1 MPSIAAQLILN
12 GIIAGAIYSL
22 VASSFSLIYC
32 VTKLMHFAH
41 GAVLALG
48 AYLLYT
54 FAVGLGWNFWIAVIF
69 TLILT
74 ALAGELMNQVAYKPL
89 RRRKAAGAVQLI
101 ASIAL
106 MTFTNAFILLA
117 WGADVKTVPVP
128 NPVYDVLGARITHIQ
143 VIILLVSLA
152 LLGGL
157 WYLMKR
163 TRLGKAMRAVS
174 DNTDVAK
181 TVGINPE
188 YIYSITMLSGSFLAG
203 IAGILIGLE
212 QNLYPQMGVS
222 LVIKGFT
229 GAVVGSLSSVPG
241 AVLGSFILGLVENIG
256 IWWLPSGYKDAIAF
270 VLLFIF
276 LLFKPSGLLG
286 VKVREA

>member
-1 MPSIAAQLILN
+1 MTSIATQLILN
-12 GIIAGAIYSL
+12 GLIAGSIYSL

-48 AYLLYT
+48 AYFLYT
-54 FAVGLGWNFWIAVIF
+54 FAVGLGWNFWLACAM
-69 TLILT
+69 TLVLT
-74 ALAGELMNQVAYKPL
+74 AFAGECMNRVAYRPL
-89 RRRKAAGAVQLI
+89 RKRKAAGAVQLI
-101 ASIAL
+101 ASLAL
-106 MTFTNAFILLA
+106 MTFTNALILLL
-117 WGADVKTVPVP
+117 WGADVKTVPIP
-128 NPVYDVLGARITHIQ
+128 NAVYDIAGARITEIQ
-143 VIILLVSLA
+143 IIILAVSVLLLV
-152 LLGGL
+152 GL
-157 WYLMKR
+157 WYLMKK
-163 TRLGKAMRAVS
+163 TQLGKAMRAVA

-188 YIYSITMLSGSFLAG
+188 WIYTKTMLIGSFLAG

-222 LVIKGFT
+222 LIIKGFT
-229 GAVVGSLSSVPG
+229 GAVVGSLASVPG

-270 VLLFIF
+270 VLLFLF
-276 LLFKPSGLLG
+276 LLFKPTGLLG